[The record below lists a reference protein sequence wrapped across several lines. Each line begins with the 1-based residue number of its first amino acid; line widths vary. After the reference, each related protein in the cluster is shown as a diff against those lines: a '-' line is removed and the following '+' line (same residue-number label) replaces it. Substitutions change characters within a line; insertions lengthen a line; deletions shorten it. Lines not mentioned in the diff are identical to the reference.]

1 MIKIRAFNSCV
12 PSSDVDDLW
21 LLKFNT
27 IRKINSKDYTQTQIN
42 AWAPDEYDHQNWLN
56 RLSEMDPLI
65 AEIDDLIVGFADL
78 QADGYIDHFFCH
90 LDYQGKG
97 VGKALMQALIDKGTL
112 MGLKRYYSNVSIT
125 AKPFFKHF
133 GFIIVKQ
140 QSVAVRG
147 TVLTNFLMEK
157 SVSK

>member
-1 MIKIRAFNSCV
+1 
-12 PSSDVDDLW
+12 
-21 LLKFNT
+21 
-27 IRKINSKDYTQTQIN
+27 
-42 AWAPDEYDHQNWLN
+42 
-56 RLSEMDPLI
+56 MDPLI
-65 AEIDDLIVGFADL
+65 AEIDDLVVGFADL

-97 VGKALMQALIDKGTL
+97 VGKALMQVLIDKGTL